1 MTTQNPMALVTAPRP
16 HVLIRSAALSAV
28 FTLLGGC
35 GTVPTVQ
42 AWEKGNLARP
52 EMGFE
57 RDSLDAKF
65 TDHIYFSKEAASGG
79 TGVGGGGCGCN

>member
-1 MTTQNPMALVTAPRP
+1 MMLYHPLLTRGLRVTLRGAAVAMLCALGACSTT
-16 HVLIRSAALSAV
+16 
-28 FTLLGGC
+28 
-35 GTVPTVQ
+35 PTVQ

-57 RDSLDAKF
+57 RDALDAKF

>member
-1 MTTQNPMALVTAPRP
+1 MTRTKFRF
-16 HVLIRSAALSAV
+16 AALA
-28 FTLLGGC
+28 LLLLALGGC
-35 GTVPTVQ
+35 NTTPTVQ
-42 AWEKGNLARP
+42 AWEKGNLARS

-57 RDSLDAKF
+57 RDALDAKF